1 MKVSDIEIAYCAG
14 VLEGEACF
22 DIRESP
28 ARVRDPNNMHA
39 RIIVEMK
46 DRDVLERLQ
55 RCFGGTLVDV
65 KCPSKIKV
73 QWSPYYKWLLSERES
88 VFNCLIRI
96 NQFMSQRRKERI
108 NEMMTFLER
117 KIVHEL

>member
-1 MKVSDIEIAYCAG
+1 MKTSDIEVAYCAG

-22 DIRESP
+22 DIRESS

-55 RCFGGTLVDV
+55 KCFGGTLVDV
-65 KCPSKIKV
+65 KCPSKIRE

-88 VFNCLIRI
+88 VFNCLLQIHL
-96 NQFMSQRRKERI
+96 FMSQRRKERI

-117 KIVHEL
+117 KLVNEL